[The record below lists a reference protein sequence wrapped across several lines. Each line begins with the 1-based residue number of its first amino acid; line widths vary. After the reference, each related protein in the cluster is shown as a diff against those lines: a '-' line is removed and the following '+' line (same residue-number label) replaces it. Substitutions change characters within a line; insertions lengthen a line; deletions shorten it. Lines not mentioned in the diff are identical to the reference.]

1 MTTARED
8 YDIVIVGAGI
18 AGGTAARLYAQKGL
32 RVALVDRRSHIGD
45 YKRMCTHFIQPSATP
60 VIERLGL
67 APLIEEAGGVRNSLD
82 TWTRWGWIRVPE
94 PEDGSTTPYGYSV
107 RRQTLD
113 PMLRV
118 LASGTTG
125 VELMLGKNAARLT
138 SENGRFTGVVV
149 KGRDGSEEELSA
161 RLVVAA
167 DGRDSEVGD
176 LAGVRARV
184 KPNNRFTYFAYYR
197 GLELTSGQTGQLWL
211 LEPNT
216 AIAYPNDDEITLVAC
231 FVERSSLSEF
241 KRDPEGSF
249 VRLIEALPRGPKI
262 ADAERVSPLL
272 GKLEMPNSSRR
283 VAVPGLAFVGDAAMT
298 ADPLWAVGCGAAF
311 QSAAWLVDCTTA
323 ALVSRKE
330 DIDRALARYRRKH
343 RSELF
348 GFYFQSSNFSTARRL
363 LPHERLILSSA
374 AKDPLM
380 ARRFTAFGEGLIG
393 LRELLSP
400 RSLGRAVRVVVS
412 DRLRRDKSA
421 QAPNGGRGRHST
433 A

>member
-1 MTTARED
+1 MSGARED
-8 YDIVIVGAGI
+8 HDVVIVGAGI
-18 AGGTAARLYAQKGL
+18 AGSTAARLCAQKGL
-32 RVALVDRRSHIGD
+32 RVALVDRRSDVGD

-67 APLIEEAGGVRNSLD
+67 APLIEQAGGVRNSLEI
-82 TWTRWGWIRVPE
+82 WTRWGWIRVPE
-94 PEDGSTTPYGYSV
+94 PEDGGTAPYGYSI

-113 PMLRV
+113 PMLRA

-125 VELMLGKNAARLT
+125 VELMLGKSAARLI
-138 SENGRFTGVVV
+138 SQNGRFSGVVV
-149 KGRDGSEEELSA
+149 KGRDGSEEELSGN
-161 RLVVAA
+161 LVVAA
-167 DGRDSEVGD
+167 DGRGSEIGD
-176 LAGVRARV
+176 LAGVRARI

-197 GLELTSGQTGQLWL
+197 DLELTSGETGQLWL

-216 AIAYPNDDEITLVAC
+216 AIAYPNDDEVTLVAC
-231 FVERSSLSEF
+231 FVERKSLPEF

-249 VRLIEALPRGPKI
+249 VRLIEALPGGPKI

-298 ADPLWAVGCGAAF
+298 ADPLWAVGCGWAF

-323 ALVSRKE
+323 ALVSGKE

-348 GFYFQSSNFSTARRL
+348 GFYLQSSNFSTARKL

-400 RSLGRAVRVVVS
+400 GSLGRAVRVALS
-412 DRLRRDKSA
+412 DREKKSRR
-421 QAPNGGRGRHST
+421 P
-433 A
+433 